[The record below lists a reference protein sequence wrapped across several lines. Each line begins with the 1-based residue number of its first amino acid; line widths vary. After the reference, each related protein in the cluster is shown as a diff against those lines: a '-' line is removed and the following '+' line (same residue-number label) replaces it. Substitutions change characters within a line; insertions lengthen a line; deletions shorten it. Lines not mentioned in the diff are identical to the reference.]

1 MTEIS
6 PEDVQEVVPEETADQ
21 EVVPEEAA
29 DQEAETMTA
38 EPVQEEES
46 RSPFTNFREAS
57 YVVLFIAAVF
67 IINAM
72 ETGSYRTP
80 WPVAIV
86 TLLAGLGLFGYSWQ
100 LKSRSKT

>member
-1 MTEIS
+1 MSEIS
-6 PEDVQEVVPEETADQ
+6 PEDVQEVAAEEK
-21 EVVPEEAA
+21 VVPE
-29 DQEAETMTA
+29 AETRVA
-38 EPVQEEES
+38 EPEQEDENRPPS
-46 RSPFTNFREAS
+46 ANFREAS

-86 TLLAGLGLFGYSWQ
+86 TLLAGLGLFGYSWH
-100 LKSRSKT
+100 LKSRSGT

>member
-1 MTEIS
+1 M
-6 PEDVQEVVPEETADQ
+6 EVVPDPESNIAQDDESET
-21 EVVPEEAA
+21 
-29 DQEAETMTA
+29 
-38 EPVQEEES
+38 S
-46 RSPFTNFREAS
+46 SGNFREAA

-86 TLLAGLGLFGYSWQ
+86 TLVAGLGLLGYSF
-100 LKSRSKT
+100 KKTSETTS

>member
-6 PEDVQEVVPEETADQ
+6 PEDVQEVVPEETVDQ
-21 EVVPEEAA
+21 EIVPEEGV
-29 DQEAETMTA
+29 DQEAKTIAA
-38 EPVQEEES
+38 EPAQEEES

-86 TLLAGLGLFGYSWQ
+86 TLLVGLGLFGYSWH
-100 LKSRSKT
+100 LKSRSGT

>member
-1 MTEIS
+1 MTLMIDTTNEDLQA
-6 PEDVQEVVPEETADQ
+6 PEFESDSGA
-21 EVVPEEAA
+21 
-29 DQEAETMTA
+29 EAEMKTGKQGFEA
-38 EPVQEEES
+38 EPLTTS
-46 RSPFTNFREAS
+46 RKFREAS

-86 TLLAGLGLFGYSWQ
+86 TALLGLGLFGYS
-100 LKSRSKT
+100 LIKKPRSDH